1 MTQVPS
7 LWSSWRSSE
16 CCTSMTIIPT
26 KIYIKNKDMCL
37 YVCTYTIVYLNN
49 LNVPLASLVSC
60 LNNYS
65 LLGKKLIIFQEKQK
79 ENLHYILII
88 SIRSLMTY
96 DNSLIGSI
104 FTLKNTV
111 RYEPSFGMWLWHK
124 ENFDL
129 YSNVSWYHQLTFPS
143 CSFHKWLFLFFY

>member
-1 MTQVPS
+1 
-7 LWSSWRSSE
+7 
-16 CCTSMTIIPT
+16 
-26 KIYIKNKDMCL
+26 MCL

-111 RYEPSFGMWLWHK
+111 RYEPSFGMWL
-124 ENFDL
+124 
-129 YSNVSWYHQLTFPS
+129 
-143 CSFHKWLFLFFY
+143 